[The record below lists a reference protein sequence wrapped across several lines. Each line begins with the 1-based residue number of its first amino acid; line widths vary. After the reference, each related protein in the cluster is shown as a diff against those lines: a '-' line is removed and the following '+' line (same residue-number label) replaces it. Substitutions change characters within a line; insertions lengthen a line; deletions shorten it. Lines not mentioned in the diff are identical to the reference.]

1 MKKKK
6 VRNEMKERSGRGAK
20 KESKRV
26 LDNDITGLRVKRS
39 AIDQSITINMLYT
52 HYTRYYYIL
61 LDFTIF

>member
-1 MKKKK
+1 
-6 VRNEMKERSGRGAK
+6 MKERSGRGAK